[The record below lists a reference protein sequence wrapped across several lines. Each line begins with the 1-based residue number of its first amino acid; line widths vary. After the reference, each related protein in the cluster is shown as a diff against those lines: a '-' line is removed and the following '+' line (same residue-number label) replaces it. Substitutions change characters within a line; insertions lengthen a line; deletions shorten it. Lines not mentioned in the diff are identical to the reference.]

1 LEVEWTGT
9 GTTAPFSSLT
19 STGVVIDLS
28 NAALGAVH
36 VIETGPT
43 SVDLMTLPGG
53 LVAPPASP
61 TIVPD
66 PNATNF
72 SLGGG
77 STLAT
82 GSFSTYSAWLS
93 STQTGLN
100 GTNTVRKFVAVGT
113 YNAATN
119 TFSAT
124 RMNLVAY

>member
-1 LEVEWTGT
+1 
-9 GTTAPFSSLT
+9 
-19 STGVVIDLS
+19 
-28 NAALGAVH
+28 
-36 VIETGPT
+36 
-43 SVDLMTLPGG
+43 
-53 LVAPPASP
+53 
-61 TIVPD
+61 
-66 PNATNF
+66 
-72 SLGGG
+72 
-77 STLAT
+77 LAT